1 MKHLSVGRRLSE
13 TENSPS
19 VIALTRQ
26 AIDPIRTK
34 DSSENK
40 SSFGAYEV
48 LRSGD
53 DIKITIIAS
62 GSETSLAIEICH
74 KLATENIYSK
84 VISMPCQELFDQQS
98 EDYKNDI
105 LNETEIVISIEAAE
119 TCYWKKYTGTK
130 GLNFGINDF
139 GKSAPYKNIYNHFG
153 LNVENIIKKI
163 KEKIMKIKVGI
174 NGMGRIG
181 RMIVRSIIENNN
193 NNIEIKHIN
202 NRTNS
207 ETCSTL
213 LKYDSIHG
221 KFNAEIGF
229 DDKHLII
236 NKNKITFSRETD
248 LNDINW
254 KKYNVD
260 YVFECTGKFNS
271 KDKLEPH
278 LNNGA
283 KKVIVSLPCKNA
295 DKTIVFG
302 VNESKLRKDDK
313 IISAASCTTNCL
325 APVAHVLN
333 EAFEIEKG
341 FMTTIHAFTSDQRIL
356 DNSHKDLRRA
366 RSASQSIVPTSTG
379 ASKAIGE
386 IIPSLKGKLEGIAM
400 RVPTPNVSLVELV
413 FCAKKDLS
421 IEKINS
427 AFQNFSKKNKVLQ
440 ISKEKLV
447 SIDFNHNPA
456 SSIIDESLTNVVGKN
471 MGKISAWYDNEWG
484 FSNRMCDI
492 AEYLHKIS

>member
-1 MKHLSVGRRLSE
+1 
-13 TENSPS
+13 
-19 VIALTRQ
+19 
-26 AIDPIRTK
+26 
-34 DSSENK
+34 
-40 SSFGAYEV
+40 
-48 LRSGD
+48 
-53 DIKITIIAS
+53 
-62 GSETSLAIEICH
+62 
-74 KLATENIYSK
+74 
-84 VISMPCQELFDQQS
+84 
-98 EDYKNDI
+98 
-105 LNETEIVISIEAAE
+105 
-119 TCYWKKYTGTK
+119 
-130 GLNFGINDF
+130 
-139 GKSAPYKNIYNHFG
+139 
-153 LNVENIIKKI
+153 
-163 KEKIMKIKVGI
+163 MKIKIGI

-181 RMIVRSIIENNN
+181 RMILRSIYEGNKKIEVM
-193 NNIEIKHIN
+193 HIN

-221 KFNAEIGF
+221 KFKAEISY
-229 DDKHLII
+229 DENNLIV
-236 NKNKITFSRETD
+236 NKNKISFGQEAD
-248 LNDINW
+248 LNRIDW
-254 KKYNVD
+254 KKYGVD

-271 KDKLEPH
+271 KDKLETH

-283 KKVIVSLPCKNA
+283 KKVIVSAPCKNA
-295 DKTIVFG
+295 DKTVVFG
-302 VNESKLRKDDK
+302 VNESELNKEDK

-333 EAFEIEKG
+333 ENFGIEKG

-356 DNSHKDLRRA
+356 DNSHKDPRRA

-386 IIPSLKGKLEGIAM
+386 IIPSLKGKLEGVAM
-400 RVPTPNVSLVELV
+400 RIPTPNVSLIELV
-413 FCAKKDLS
+413 FCTKKDLN

-427 AFQNFSKKNKVLQ
+427 AFEDFSKKNKV
-440 ISKEKLV
+440 IEITKEKLV

-456 SSIIDESLTNVVGKN
+456 SSIIDASLTNVVGKN